1 MAKKII
7 SLGLLCIL
15 GVSMIGC
22 VSMEEETVNS
32 DSGFT
37 KIADKGRLRRIR
49 ISEYVDKE
57 TGVHYYIGIRD
68 NKAIM
73 SPVYDSNGKVKVDK

>member
-32 DSGFT
+32 DSGFI

-49 ISEYVDKE
+49 IC
-57 TGVHYYIGIRD
+57 R
-68 NKAIM
+68 
-73 SPVYDSNGKVKVDK
+73 

>member
-1 MAKKII
+1 MVKKII

-15 GVSMIGC
+15 GASMIGC
-22 VSMEEETVNS
+22 ISVEEETGDSN
-32 DSGFT
+32 SGFI
-37 KIADKGRLRRIR
+37 KVADKGRLRRIR

>member
-32 DSGFT
+32 DSGFI
-37 KIADKGRLRRIR
+37 KIADKGRLKRIR

-68 NKAIM
+68 NKAVM
-73 SPVYDSNGKVKVDK
+73 SPVYDSNGKVRVDK

>member
-32 DSGFT
+32 DSGFI

-73 SPVYDSNGKVKVDK
+73 SPVYNSDGKVKVDK

>member
-1 MAKKII
+1 MIKKII

-32 DSGFT
+32 DSGFI

-73 SPVYDSNGKVKVDK
+73 SPVYNSDGKVKVDK

>member
-1 MAKKII
+1 
-7 SLGLLCIL
+7 
-15 GVSMIGC
+15 MIGC
-22 VSMEEETVNS
+22 TSMEEETVNS
-32 DSGFT
+32 DSGFI
-37 KIADKGRLRRIR
+37 KVADKGRLRRIR

-57 TGVHYYIGIRD
+57 TGAHYYIGIRG